1 MISSLWPR
9 KSADDGASAAPT
21 PPVPAALPTAASAQS
36 DDGVGLECHLALRD
50 IRAEREGTVVLDVP
64 DLELYRGEV
73 LVVVGPNGAGKSTLL
88 RVMGR
93 LEQPTA
99 GQLFY
104 AGAPLRR
111 SDELAYRRRLAA
123 VFQEPLLLHGSVA
136 DNVATGLR
144 LRGVPRREIRP
155 RVERWLQRLGIA
167 ALVRRSVHTLSGGEA
182 QRVSLARAFV
192 VEPELVLLDE
202 PFASLDAP
210 TRAALTTEMH
220 DLLAET
226 HTTAVWVTHERDEA
240 LTLGHR
246 MVVLLDGRLCQVGTP
261 TSVFGQPADTAV
273 AAFLGVET
281 VLRGCVT
288 VADRGTVTVVL
299 DGTNPPVTV
308 AVAGA
313 WPVGSPVYACL
324 RPEDVTLLTAGSAQS
339 NADGGSADRVAP
351 AAPDDQGARRWLLDD
366 VRHRLFAG
374 LSARN
379 AWPGQVQKVEPR
391 GLLARVA
398 VDCGFPVIAL
408 VTRAAVDEL
417 DLAPGR
423 AVVATAK
430 ATAIHLV
437 TAA

>member
-1 MISSLWPR
+1 MIASLWR
-9 KSADDGASAAPT
+9 KKSASDGASAS
-21 PPVPAALPTAASAQS
+21 PPSEALPTAESAGS
-36 DDGVGLECHLALRD
+36 VGLECHLALRG
-50 IRAEREGTVVLDVP
+50 IRAEHAGHVVLDVP
-64 DLELYRGEV
+64 ALELYRGEV

-88 RVMGR
+88 RVLGR
-93 LEQPTA
+93 LEQPAA

-111 SDELAYRRRLAA
+111 SHELAYRRRLAA

-144 LRGVPRREIRP
+144 LRGVSRREIRP
-155 RVERWLQRLGIA
+155 RVERWLHRLGIA
-167 ALVRRSVHTLSGGEA
+167 ALARRSVHTLSGGES
-182 QRVSLARAFV
+182 QRVSLARAFA
-192 VEPELVLLDE
+192 VEPELILLDE

-210 TRAALTTEMH
+210 TRAALTAEMR

-261 TSVFGQPADTAV
+261 ASVFGQPADTEV
-273 AAFLGVET
+273 ATFLGVET
-281 VLRGCVT
+281 VLRGHVT
-288 VADRGTVTVVL
+288 AADQGTVTVAL
-299 DGTNPPVTV
+299 DGTTPPVTV
-308 AVAGA
+308 AAAGA
-313 WPVGSPVYACL
+313 WPVGSQVYACL
-324 RPEDVTLLTAGSAQS
+324 RPEDVTLLTAGAAQS
-339 NADGGSADRVAP
+339 AADGSDSHR
-351 AAPDDQGARRWLLDD
+351 AATAVPSEQESPRWLLDD
-366 VRHRLFAG
+366 IQHRLFAG

-379 AWPGQVQKVEPR
+379 TWPGQVQKVEPR

>member
-1 MISSLWPR
+1 MIASLWP
-9 KSADDGASAAPT
+9 KKDADDGAAAAPP
-21 PPVPAALPTAASAQS
+21 PPVPAAHRAARSAQS
-36 DDGVGLECHLALRD
+36 AGAADPECHLALRG
-50 IRAEREGTVVLDVP
+50 IRAEREGNVVLDVP
-64 DLELYRGEV
+64 GLELYRGEV
-73 LVVVGPNGAGKSTLL
+73 LAVVGPNGAGKSTLL
-88 RVMGR
+88 RVIGR

-99 GQLFY
+99 GQLLY
-104 AGAPLRR
+104 AGTPLRR
-111 SDELAYRRRLAA
+111 SDELPYRRRLAA

-167 ALVRRSVHTLSGGEA
+167 ALARRSVHTLSGGEA

-192 VEPELVLLDE
+192 VEPELILLDE

-210 TRAALTTEMH
+210 TRVALTAEMR
-220 DLLAET
+220 DLLAEM

-261 TSVFGQPADTAV
+261 TSVFGQPANTEV

-281 VLRGCVT
+281 VLRGHVT
-288 VADRGTVTVVL
+288 AADRGTVTVVL
-299 DGTNPPVTV
+299 DGTTPPV
-308 AVAGA
+308 AVAAAGT
-313 WPVGSPVYACL
+313 WPVGSQVYACL
-324 RPEDVTLLTAGSAQS
+324 RPEDVTLLTARSAQS
-339 NADGGSADRVAP
+339 DADGGGADRTPPAP
-351 AAPDDQGARRWLLDD
+351 PDDQEARRWLLDD
-366 VRHRLFAG
+366 VQHRLFAG

-391 GLLARVA
+391 GLLVRVA
-398 VDCGFPVIAL
+398 VDCGFPVVAL
-408 VTRAAVDEL
+408 VTHAAVDEL

>member
-1 MISSLWPR
+1 MIASLWPK
-9 KSADDGASAAPT
+9 KSAGDGASAS
-21 PPVPAALPTAASAQS
+21 PPSEALPTAESTGSADQ
-36 DDGVGLECHLALRD
+36 ECHLALRG
-50 IRAEREGTVVLDVP
+50 IRAEREGNVILDVP
-64 DLELYRGEV
+64 GLELYRGEV
-73 LVVVGPNGAGKSTLL
+73 LAVVGPNGAGKSTLL
-88 RVMGR
+88 RVLGR
-93 LEQPTA
+93 LEQPAA
-99 GQLFY
+99 GQLYY

-111 SDELAYRRRLAA
+111 ADELAYRRRLAA

-155 RVERWLQRLGIA
+155 RVERWLRRLGIA
-167 ALVRRSVHTLSGGEA
+167 ALARRSVHTLSGGEA

-192 VEPELVLLDE
+192 VEPELILLDE

-210 TRAALTTEMH
+210 TRAALTAEMR

-261 TSVFGQPADTAV
+261 TNVFGQPADTAV

-281 VLRGCVT
+281 VLRGRVT
-288 VADRGTVTVVL
+288 AADQGTVTVAL
-299 DGTNPPVTV
+299 DGTPPPVTV
-308 AVAGA
+308 AAAGA
-313 WPVGSPVYACL
+313 WTVGSQVYACL
-324 RPEDVTLLTAGSAQS
+324 RPEDVTLLTAGAAPPL
-339 NADGGSADRVAP
+339 ADDQGGADRAAT
-351 AAPDDQGARRWLLDD
+351 AAPDDQESPRWLLDD
-366 VRHRLFAG
+366 VQHRLFAG

-379 AWPGQVQKVEPR
+379 TWPGQVQKVEPR

>member
-1 MISSLWPR
+1 MTRTPSLTALSPPSQR
-9 KSADDGASAAPT
+9 EGEGDVACATPAAPAHE
-21 PPVPAALPTAASAQS
+21 VL
-36 DDGVGLECHLALRD
+36 LALRG
-50 IRAEREGTVVLDVP
+50 IRAEYEEKVILDVP
-64 DLELYRGEV
+64 DLVLYRGEV

-88 RVMGR
+88 RVMGL
-93 LEQPTA
+93 LEAPAA

-104 AGAPLRR
+104 DSAPLLR
-111 SDELAYRRRLAA
+111 SNELSYRRRLAA

-167 ALVRRSVHTLSGGEA
+167 ALEKRSVHTLSGGEA
-182 QRVSLARAFV
+182 QRVSLARALV
-192 VEPELVLLDE
+192 VEPKLVLLDE

-210 TRAALTTEMH
+210 TRATLTAEIH

-226 HTTAVWVTHERDEA
+226 NTTAVWVTHERDEA

-246 MVVLLDGRLCQVGTP
+246 MVVLLGGQLCQVGTP
-261 TSVFGQPADTAV
+261 TRVFGQPANTQV

-281 VLRGCVT
+281 VLRGHVT
-288 VADRGTVTVVL
+288 AADRGTVTVAL
-299 DGTNPPVTV
+299 NGTTPPVTV

-313 WPVGSPVYACL
+313 WPVGSQVFACL
-324 RPEDVTLLTAGSAQS
+324 RPEDVTLLASPTAH
-339 NADGGSADRVAP
+339 ADQEFP
-351 AAPDDQGARRWLLDD
+351 
-366 VRHRLFAG
+366 RLPLAG

-379 AWPGQVQKVEPR
+379 TWPGKVRTVESR
-391 GLLARVA
+391 GLLVRVA

-408 VTRAAVDEL
+408 VTRAAVEEL
-417 DLAPGR
+417 DLVPGR
-423 AVVATAK
+423 EVVATAK

>member
-1 MISSLWPR
+1 MISSLWP
-9 KSADDGASAAPT
+9 KKGAGDGATASPASPMAET
-21 PPVPAALPTAASAQS
+21 RPAAGTAQS
-36 DDGVGLECHLALRD
+36 AGDADPEAHLALRG
-50 IRAEREGTVVLDVP
+50 IRAEHAGHVVLDVP
-64 DLELYRGEV
+64 ALELYRGEV

-88 RVMGR
+88 RVIGR

-99 GQLFY
+99 GRLFY

-111 SDELAYRRRLAA
+111 SDELTYRRRLAA

-155 RVERWLQRLGIA
+155 RVERWLHRLGIA
-167 ALVRRSVHTLSGGEA
+167 ALARRSVHTLSGGEA

-192 VEPELVLLDE
+192 VEPELILLDE

-210 TRAALTTEMH
+210 TRAALTAEMR

-261 TSVFGQPADTAV
+261 ASVFGQPANTAV

-281 VLRGCVT
+281 VLRGHVT
-288 VADRGTVTVVL
+288 AADQGTVTVVL
-299 DGTNPPVTV
+299 DGTAPPVTV
-308 AVAGA
+308 AAAGA
-313 WPVGSPVYACL
+313 WPVGSEVYACL
-324 RPEDVTLLTAGSAQS
+324 RPEDVTLLTAGAAQP
-339 NADGGSADRVAP
+339 NAVGGAADRVPP
-351 AAPDDQGARRWLLDD
+351 ATPDEQDSPRWLLDD
-366 VRHRLFAG
+366 GQHRLFAG

-379 AWPGQVQKVEPR
+379 TWPGQVQKVEPR

-423 AVVATAK
+423 VVVATAK

>member
-21 PPVPAALPTAASAQS
+21 PPVSEPLPTAASAQS
-36 DDGVGLECHLALRD
+36 DGGADLECHLALRG

-261 TSVFGQPADTAV
+261 TSVFGQPANTAV

-351 AAPDDQGARRWLLDD
+351 AAPDEQGSRRWLLDD

>member
-1 MISSLWPR
+1 MISSLWS
-9 KSADDGASAAPT
+9 KKGAGDDTGAAPT
-21 PPVPAALPTAASAQS
+21 PPMPAAHLAARPAQS
-36 DDGVGLECHLALRD
+36 DGAAGLECHLALRG
-50 IRAEREGTVVLDVP
+50 IRAEHEGNVVLDVP
-64 DLELYRGEV
+64 DLMLYRGEV
-73 LVVVGPNGAGKSTLL
+73 LAVVGPNGAGKSTLL
-88 RVMGR
+88 RVIGR

-99 GQLFY
+99 GQMYY
-104 AGAPLRR
+104 AGMPLRR
-111 SDELAYRRRLAA
+111 SDELTYRRRLAA

-167 ALVRRSVHTLSGGEA
+167 ALARRSVHTLSGGEA

-192 VEPELVLLDE
+192 VEPELILLDE

-210 TRAALTTEMH
+210 TRATLTAEMR
-220 DLLAET
+220 DLLAEM

-261 TSVFGQPADTAV
+261 TSVFGQPANTEV

-281 VLRGCVT
+281 VLRGHVT
-288 VADRGTVTVVL
+288 AADRGTVTVVL
-299 DGTNPPVTV
+299 DGTTPPVTL
-308 AVAGA
+308 AAAGA
-313 WPVGSPVYACL
+313 WPVGSQVYACL
-324 RPEDVTLLTAGSAQS
+324 RPEDVTLLTAGSAQP
-339 NADGGSADRVAP
+339 NTDGGGADRAAP
-351 AAPDDQGARRWLLDD
+351 AAPDEQGARQWLLDD
-366 VRHRLFAG
+366 VQHPLFAG